1 MITFQTNG
9 NLSNMTLNIQLFNE
23 SCFDAFKKLP
33 DQSVDMVCVDPPYG
47 TTTIDWDKTLDFEL
61 MWKELERIVKPNGNI
76 IMFGSQPFTSLLIVS
91 KLDWF
96 RYELVWNKNKCG
108 SPGLSKYRP
117 QKVHENIM
125 IFSKKSGGTYNP
137 IMEEGGAYRRE
148 AKDKEKGYGKG
159 INRHGYGFKQNNN
172 GVSENH
178 GTRFP
183 KSILH
188 GSRNFSAQQTVH
200 PTQKPTN
207 VLNWLIMTY
216 SNPGDTVI
224 DFTMGSGSCG
234 VAAKLTGRNFI
245 GVEQDSEYFAI
256 AKSRIEATEA
266 AIVGPENKQ
275 LSTQL
280 PEGIQTTPGEK
291 YEQGTLEKLRDG
303 TYSSEEP
310 DTSTD
315 VQKNPLF
322 KFE

>member
-1 MITFQTNG
+1 M
-9 NLSNMTLNIQLFNE
+9 NIQLFNE

-47 TTTIDWDKTLDFEL
+47 TTSIEWDKTLDFTQ
-61 MWKELERIVKPNGNI
+61 MWSELERIVKPKGNI
-76 IMFGSQPFTSLLIVS
+76 VIFGSQPFTSLVIVS

-96 RYELVWNKNKCG
+96 RHELIWNKNKCG

-125 IFSKKSGGTYNP
+125 VFSKESGGTYNP
-137 IMEEGGAYRRE
+137 IMEEGEAYKRE

-159 INRHGYGFKQNNN
+159 INSHGYGFKNVFI
-172 GVSENH
+172 GGENH
-178 GTRFP
+178 GTRYP

-188 GSRNFSAQQTVH
+188 ASRNFSAQQTVH

-216 SNPGDTVI
+216 SNPGDTVM
-224 DFTMGSGSCG
+224 DFTMGSGGCG

-245 GVEQDSEYFAI
+245 GIEMSSEYFTI
-256 AKSRIEATEA
+256 ASTRINA
-266 AIVGPENKQ
+266 ASENTVTVKDKQ

-280 PEGIQTTPGEK
+280 PEGIQTTPDSK
-291 YEQGTLEKLRDG
+291 YEQDVLETIRDPNHVPKSKAVKKSKSKAVKK
-303 TYSSEEP
+303 TEIEFANP
-310 DTSTD
+310 DIFDQS
-315 VQKNPLF
+315 
-322 KFE
+322 